1 MGIDNTAE
9 NRRIYRQMLFTAKDV
24 EKYISAAILD
34 PETVLQKSDSGIPF
48 PQLLAE
54 KGFCLDPSP
63 ILCHIPF
70 SWLDA
75 PSPILCHIPFSWLDA
90 LCITRHPQPS
100 TLNPQPSTL
109 NPQPSTLKAPSR
121 QPQPSTL
128 NPQPYTP
135 GIIPGVKPHLKAYNL
150 PGDRPQETVMQGLDS
165 LAVRAREYYQAGCRS
180 GHIV

>member
-1 MGIDNTAE
+1 VGIDNTAE

-63 ILCHIPF
+63 ILCHSPF
-70 SWLDA
+70 SRLDA

-90 LCITRHPQPS
+90 LYI
-100 TLNPQPSTL
+100 
-109 NPQPSTLKAPSR
+109 
-121 QPQPSTL
+121 
-128 NPQPYTP
+128 
-135 GIIPGVKPHLKAYNL
+135 
-150 PGDRPQETVMQGLDS
+150 
-165 LAVRAREYYQAGCRS
+165 
-180 GHIV
+180 